1 MPMIG
6 PFSGWVTDHDI
17 GTSGAGRVELD
28 VPGSGDGLFAG
39 SDRVRLYVPEE
50 GSWHRLGN
58 GFLTGHGMGPGGR
71 VACGHSAIFGILPT
85 KGSVGVAAVGPWKGR
100 RWLRGHPLSLG
111 KERRK

>member
-28 VPGSGDGLFAG
+28 VPRSGDRLFAT

-58 GFLTGHGMGPGGR
+58 GFLTGHGMGPGGSGSPADTAQYSVSYPRR
-71 VACGHSAIFGILPT
+71 VRSVWPRLDLGRGAGGFGAI
-85 KGSVGVAAVGPWKGR
+85 
-100 RWLRGHPLSLG
+100 LS
-111 KERRK
+111 R